1 MVDSTTQDPRAKMQS
16 AIARLTDLAR
26 VEGVIQHAFRSD
38 APLMSEIPSYLLSLG
53 GKRIRPALTLLCC
66 QSLGSRPSD
75 RTIEVAAGIELIHMA
90 TLLHDDIID
99 NAPLRRR
106 KPSPLARF
114 GLPNTLLSGDFLL
127 VRAFGLC
134 ALLGEAVVRATEQAC
149 IELVEGETLESSL
162 LIDTHNL
169 ESSLDIA
176 KKKTASLFRLGAFCA
191 AHLVGAE
198 ETRCRRY
205 AEFGEKLGIA
215 FQILDDVLDIAAD
228 EAELGKRPGTDLL
241 ERKPSVVNVL
251 WLKSGDPAARQLL
264 TPPGPDEDRF
274 VSESIDRL
282 RKSEVLSE
290 ARQLARSFADS
301 AKHELTAALD
311 GWPNVDRSG
320 TADLL
325 TLVDFTL
332 SRME

>member
-1 MVDSTTQDPRAKMQS
+1 MA
-16 AIARLTDLAR
+16 
-26 VEGVIQHAFRSD
+26 
-38 APLMSEIPSYLLSLG
+38 EIPGYLLSLG

-66 QSLGSRPSD
+66 QSLGAEASD
-75 RTIEVAAGIELIHMA
+75 RVIEVAAGIELIHMA

-106 KPSPLARF
+106 KPSPLSRF

-134 ALLGEAVVRATEQAC
+134 ALLGEQVVRATEEAC

-162 LIDTHNL
+162 LVDSHNL

-198 ETRCRRY
+198 ESRCRRF
-205 AEFGEKLGIA
+205 ANFGEKLGIA

-241 ERKPSVVNVL
+241 ERKPSLVNVL
-251 WLKSGDPAARQLL
+251 WLASGDPAARQLL
-264 TPPGPDEDRF
+264 TPPGADEERF
-274 VSESIDRL
+274 VSESIARL
-282 RKSEVLSE
+282 RKSDVLSE
-290 ARQLARSFADS
+290 ARKLARSFADFAQS
-301 AKHELTAALD
+301 ELMAALD
-311 GWPNVDRSG
+311 GWPKTDHNVVQ
-320 TADLL
+320 DLL
-325 TLVDFTL
+325 RLVDFTL